1 MHFRH
6 VAVFLSLLVA
16 TYVRSVY
23 ALTNIDLL
31 NSTTHSDQSKKSK
44 FNLIDD
50 STQQDEQ
57 ANRKTIQNNSETYNK
72 SSRFFDSES
81 SSKSEQE
88 NPDIVGT
95 WEGKCNLAG
104 INYYIRLSC
113 LEGGICCGLISILEG
128 SDMFG
133 YQGCDRYFTTSWMS
147 HGTEITIPLPAAE
160 GSNTTNYDAR
170 GIAHISSE
178 NIGASSGILKLE
190 LKSPA
195 CLVLKSGSGDC
206 TAPLPIGLTP
216 DYPDRLVLNKISKDQ
231 KKFDLHTCYRNA
243 AQFSK
248 QAYDEANG
256 ATIRTPIGP
265 LGVCK
270 PDFNPIGNLGATI
283 HEGDDGRYYL
293 AFKGTAPNLH
303 LKYIYTDYLY
313 SLKGDASKIKNDIRD
328 ILADARQASG
338 CDQIQYDQAIELA
351 TFYQN
356 QLDPKREG
364 KLIITGH
371 SLGGG
376 LAMAAALKTYG
387 YAITFNTASINTLY
401 SIGTIPKKILN
412 YRIKQDVVISSAEFI
427 SKISQISYNILFS
440 KTKLSTYGTAIE
452 LKLCSVPE
460 WIDYL
465 PIFNYIFFHSIDRFT
480 DEPCN
485 PDGSVQESQIIS
497 ERKDELTPVF

>member
-1 MHFRH
+1 MRIVYSVSIYFFI
-6 VAVFLSLLVA
+6 VAIYSREALALS
-16 TYVRSVY
+16 
-23 ALTNIDLL
+23 NIDLL
-31 NSTTHSDQSKKSK
+31 SSKPQSNQTEKSSFNLLNDSTREADQVKSQDLQNSSTTH
-44 FNLIDD
+44 
-50 STQQDEQ
+50 
-57 ANRKTIQNNSETYNK
+57 NK
-72 SSRFFDSES
+72 PESSRFFDSVSNNHTETD
-81 SSKSEQE
+81 E
-88 NPDIVGT
+88 NLDMVGT
-95 WEGKCNLAG
+95 WEGKCNISG
-104 INYYIRLSC
+104 ISYYIRLSC
-113 LEGGICCGLISILEG
+113 LDGGICSGIISTLEG
-128 SDMFG
+128 SDLFG
-133 YQGCDRYFTTSWMS
+133 FQGCDRLFTTSWKS
-147 HGTEITIPLPAAE
+147 HGTEISIPIPPAE
-160 GSNTTNYDAR
+160 GSNVTNYDMR
-170 GIAHISSE
+170 GNPHMSHQS
-178 NIGASSGILKLE
+178 IGAESGILKFQLN
-190 LKSPA
+190 SPES
-195 CLVLKSGSGDC
+195 LVLQSDSGDC
-206 TAPLPIGLTP
+206 NTPLPIGLTP

-231 KKFDLHTCYRNA
+231 SVKNKFDLHTCYRNA
-243 AQFSK
+243 AQFSS
-248 QAYDEANG
+248 QAYKEKSDYDKLAKTN
-256 ATIRTPIGP
+256 AAIKPCDTIRKPVGTTTNCI
-265 LGVCK
+265 
-270 PDFNPIGNLGATI
+270 PDFNPIGNFWATI

-293 AFKGTAPNLH
+293 AFKGTE
-303 LKYIYTDYLY
+303 
-313 SLKGDASKIKNDIRD
+313 IKNDIRD
-328 ILADARQASG
+328 LLADAHQASG

-351 TFYQN
+351 TFYQK

-427 SKISQISYNILFS
+427 SKISQIFYNILFS

-480 DEPCN
+480 DEPCK